1 MFYGIKHS
9 AVAEDVVEGVN
20 RTVYAMEERQILSE
34 RQAIHEIEQGTT
46 TEVGLATIYV
56 EHRRTGKDDVQRRV
70 HVVHK
75 FQFSAPTAILVHLVN
90 IKMRSALLHKPVG
103 KVEELMV
110 GKVDVVGCDVE
121 AMVFG
126 RVLYALQYHCRLA
139 DASRAKYSHQTTIP
153 TNLVILITHECG
165 GRLLK
170 QFAHVFIK
178 FYFYHSL

>member
-1 MFYGIKHS
+1 MCNE
-9 AVAEDVVEGVN
+9 A
-20 RTVYAMEERQILSE
+20 
-34 RQAIHEIEQGTT
+34 
-46 TEVGLATIYV
+46 
-56 EHRRTGKDDVQRRV
+56 V

-90 IKMRSALLHKPVG
+90 IKMRSALLHKLVG

-178 FYFYHSL
+178 FHFYHSL